1 MIIEC
6 PCKKKKFNIDINLIP
21 AEGRNLQCGSCDRIW
36 FYKKEELKSEPSQVN
51 EDIAIKEKEDSDKLN
66 DDKYKHQLIK
76 QPLEENEKAKS
87 KLSTINETEKK
98 SKEIKKTKSSK
109 FFSYLIVFIISLGA
123 LIILLDTLKTPLIN
137 IFPGLEVLL
146 YNLYETL
153 KDVKLFII
161 DLSLIHI

>member
-21 AEGRNLQCGSCDRIW
+21 AEGRNLQCGSCDRVW
-36 FYKKEELKSEPSQVN
+36 FYKKEDPIPETLQIN
-51 EDIAIKEKEDSDKLN
+51 EDITIQENEDSNKLN
-66 DDKYKHQLIK
+66 DDVSKDQTIK
-76 QPLEENEKAKS
+76 ELVKDNKKVKS
-87 KLSTINETEKK
+87 ELSTNKETE
-98 SKEIKKTKSSK
+98 SKPEVIKKTQSSK

-146 YNLYETL
+146 FNLYETL
-153 KDVKLFII
+153 KDIKLFII
-161 DLSLIHI
+161 DLI

>member
-1 MIIEC
+1 MIIGC

-21 AEGRNLQCGSCDRIW
+21 AEGRNLQCGSCDRVW
-36 FYKKEELKSEPSQVN
+36 FYKKEELISEPSQVN

-66 DDKYKHQLIK
+66 DDKSKNQLIK
-76 QPLEENEKAKS
+76 QPVEENEKAKS
-87 KLSTINETEKK
+87 KLSNINKTENK

-146 YNLYETL
+146 FNLYETL
-153 KDVKLFII
+153 KDIKLFIK
-161 DLSLIHI
+161 DLL

>member
-66 DDKYKHQLIK
+66 DDKSKNQLIK
-76 QPLEENEKAKS
+76 QPVEENEKAKS
-87 KLSTINETEKK
+87 KLSNINKTENK

-146 YNLYETL
+146 FNLYETL
-153 KDVKLFII
+153 KDIKLFIM
-161 DLSLIHI
+161 DLS

>member
-51 EDIAIKEKEDSDKLN
+51 EDITNKEIKDIGILN
-66 DDKYKHQLIK
+66 DDKSKDQLIK
-76 QPLEENEKAKS
+76 QPVEENEKAKS
-87 KLSTINETEKK
+87 KLSNINKTENK
-98 SKEIKKTKSSK
+98 SKEIKKTQSSK

-123 LIILLDTLKTPLIN
+123 LIILLDTLKAPLIN

-146 YNLYETL
+146 FNLYETL
-153 KDVKLFII
+153 KDIKLFII
-161 DLSLIHI
+161 DLS

>member
-21 AEGRNLQCGSCDRIW
+21 VEGRNLQCGSCDRVW
-36 FYKKEELKSEPSQVN
+36 FYKKEELIPKPSQVN

-66 DDKYKHQLIK
+66 DDKSKDQLIK
-76 QPLEENEKAKS
+76 QAVEENEKAKS
-87 KLSTINETEKK
+87 KLSTINETENK

-146 YNLYETL
+146 FNLYETL
-153 KDVKLFII
+153 KDIKLFII
-161 DLSLIHI
+161 DLS

>member
-21 AEGRNLQCGSCDRIW
+21 AEGRNLQCGSCDRVW
-36 FYKKEELKSEPSQVN
+36 FYKKEELISESPQVN

-66 DDKYKHQLIK
+66 DDKSKDQLIK
-76 QPLEENEKAKS
+76 QAVEENEKAKS

-98 SKEIKKTKSSK
+98 SEEIKKTKSSK

-161 DLSLIHI
+161 DLS

>member
-21 AEGRNLQCGSCDRIW
+21 AEGRNLQCGSCDRVW
-36 FYKKEELKSEPSQVN
+36 FYKKEDSIPETSLIN
-51 EDIAIKEKEDSDKLN
+51 EDIAIRENEEN
-66 DDKYKHQLIK
+66 DNSNDYKSNDQEIK
-76 QPLEENEKAKS
+76 QPVKEN
-87 KLSTINETEKK
+87 KK
-98 SKEIKKTKSSK
+98 SKSELSAIEETESKPELVKKTQSSK

-146 YNLYETL
+146 FNLYETL
-153 KDVKLFII
+153 KDIKLFII
-161 DLSLIHI
+161 DLS

>member
-21 AEGRNLQCGSCDRIW
+21 AEGRNLQCGSCDRVW
-36 FYKKEELKSEPSQVN
+36 FYKKEDPIPEPLQIN
-51 EDIAIKEKEDSDKLN
+51 EDIVIKEKEDREYLNKDKPK
-66 DDKYKHQLIK
+66 DELIK
-76 QPLEENEKAKS
+76 KQVEENKKTESELS
-87 KLSTINETEKK
+87 K
-98 SKEIKKTKSSK
+98 IKKTNNKPEVIKKNQSSK

-146 YNLYETL
+146 FNLYETL
-153 KDVKLFII
+153 KDIKLFII
-161 DLSLIHI
+161 DLS

>member
-1 MIIEC
+1 MIIDC

-21 AEGRNLQCGSCDRIW
+21 TEGRNLQCGSCDRVW
-36 FYKKEELKSEPSQVN
+36 FYKKEELISESPQVI
-51 EDIAIKEKEDSDKLN
+51 EDIAITEKEDSDKLN
-66 DDKYKHQLIK
+66 DDKSKNQLIK
-76 QPLEENEKAKS
+76 QPVEENEKAKS
-87 KLSTINETEKK
+87 KLSNINKTENK

-146 YNLYETL
+146 FNLYETL
-153 KDVKLFII
+153 KDIKLFIK
-161 DLSLIHI
+161 DLL

>member
-36 FYKKEELKSEPSQVN
+36 FYKKEDPILEPQQIN
-51 EDIAIKEKEDSDKLN
+51 EDIATKENEESESSN
-66 DDKYKHQLIK
+66 DDKSNDQKIK
-76 QPLEENEKAKS
+76 QQIKENKKLKS
-87 KLSTINETEKK
+87 ELSA
-98 SKEIKKTKSSK
+98 IKKTESKTELDKQTQNSK

-123 LIILLDTLKTPLIN
+123 LIILLDTLKSPLIN

-146 YNLYETL
+146 FNLYETL
-153 KDVKLFII
+153 KDIKLFII
-161 DLSLIHI
+161 DLS